1 MLERVVTTP
10 HSHIRATWRLGFGF
24 WDLGF
29 GISSTPRDYCTF
41 ARSPIRNASLV
52 MDASTVQQ
60 ILDSAAR
67 AASSDDYASAESLLR
82 EAAHLQESSLG
93 SEHPDLA
100 STLNNL
106 AIVCEKEH
114 KLTDAGE
121 FYRRAFAIASASL
134 DAEHPLVLTS
144 RENLDEFHRVHGTL
158 DAAVTG
164 RLKPPPPPPSLDST
178 AEPFPSES
186 TLAVPAPPHRR
197 LPLVIGVIASMVLL
211 GAFAMFRG
219 PRSAPKVVEEP
230 KAVQETSPLPP
241 APRAQPT
248 GENVRVASSRPS
260 STATRTGV
268 PPSTGERPRIVEAS
282 LCESLSTSGGQWA
295 CAAASD
301 PAAAGA
307 LYFYTRIAAAT
318 STRVHHRWYRNGSL
332 RQDVDLAIQANPAA
346 GYRTYSRQRL
356 DSGDWRVEAVTAD
369 GVVLHEARVAIR

>member
-1 MLERVVTTP
+1 
-10 HSHIRATWRLGFGF
+10 
-24 WDLGF
+24 
-29 GISSTPRDYCTF
+29 
-41 ARSPIRNASLV
+41 
-52 MDASTVQQ
+52 MDASTVQE

-82 EAAHLQESSLG
+82 EAARLQETTLG

-100 STLNNL
+100 STFNNL

-134 DAEHPLVLTS
+134 DSDHPLVLTS
-144 RENLDEFHRVHGTL
+144 RQNLDEFHRVHGRL
-158 DAAVTG
+158 DEAVAG
-164 RLKPPPPPPSLDST
+164 RLKPAPTSPSVPTVDEAVTSRLKPAATSPLPDTT

-186 TLAVPAPPHRR
+186 TLAVPATPGRR
-197 LPLVIGVIASMVLL
+197 LPLVIGVVAGIVLL
-211 GAFAMFRG
+211 GAFAMMRG
-219 PRSAPKVVEEP
+219 TRSAPKAVEEP
-230 KAVQETSPLPP
+230 KAVQETSPVPP

-248 GENVRVASSRPS
+248 EKNVRVASS
-260 STATRTGV
+260 
-268 PPSTGERPRIVEAS
+268 PPSGTPARAVVRTSTDERPRIVEAS
-282 LCESLSTSGGQWA
+282 LCESLSTSGAQWE

-301 PAAAGA
+301 RAAAGS

-318 STRVHHRWYRNGSL
+318 STRVHHRWYRNGTL
-332 RQDVDLAIQANPAA
+332 RQDVELAIQANPAA

-356 DSGDWRVEAVTAD
+356 DSGDWRVEAVTAE

>member
-1 MLERVVTTP
+1 
-10 HSHIRATWRLGFGF
+10 
-24 WDLGF
+24 
-29 GISSTPRDYCTF
+29 
-41 ARSPIRNASLV
+41 

-100 STLNNL
+100 STFNNL

-134 DAEHPLVLTS
+134 DSDHPLVRTS
-144 RENLDEFHRVHGTL
+144 RENLDEFHRVHGTV
-158 DAAVTG
+158 DEAVTG
-164 RLKPPPPPPSLDST
+164 RLKPAPTSPSPMDAAEAFPNEPHAILAPTTVRTAMPSPDST
-178 AEPFPSES
+178 AESFVSES
-186 TLAVPAPPHRR
+186 TLAVPATPGRR
-197 LPLVIGVIASMVLL
+197 LPLVIGVVAGIVLL

-219 PRSAPKVVEEP
+219 IRSAPDVVEEP
-230 KAVQETSPLPP
+230 KAVQETSPVPP
-241 APRAQPT
+241 SAPRAQPKKQ
-248 GENVRVASSRPS
+248 NVRVAPP
-260 STATRTGV
+260 
-268 PPSTGERPRIVEAS
+268 PPSRTPAKTVVSTSTEARPRIVEAS
-282 LCESLSTSGGQWA
+282 LCETLSTSGGQWE
-295 CAAASD
+295 CAPASD
-301 PAAAGA
+301 PVAAGS

-318 STRVHHRWYRNGSL
+318 GTRVHHRWYRNGSL

-356 DSGDWRVEAVTAD
+356 DSGDWRVEAVTAE

>member
-1 MLERVVTTP
+1 
-10 HSHIRATWRLGFGF
+10 
-24 WDLGF
+24 
-29 GISSTPRDYCTF
+29 
-41 ARSPIRNASLV
+41 

-67 AASSDDYASAESLLR
+67 AASADDYASAESLLR

-100 STLNNL
+100 STFNNL

-134 DAEHPLVLTS
+134 DADDPLVLTS
-144 RENLDEFHRVHGTL
+144 RENLDEFHRVHGTV
-158 DAAVTG
+158 DEVTG
-164 RLKPPPPPPSLDST
+164 RLKPAPTSPALPMEPAPTSPSDDIT

-186 TLAVPAPPHRR
+186 TLAVPATPGRR
-197 LPLVIGVIASMVLL
+197 LPLVIGVVAAIVLL
-211 GAFAMFRG
+211 GAFAMLRG
-219 PRSAPKVVEEP
+219 TRSAPRVVEEP
-230 KAVQETSPLPP
+230 NAVQETSPAPA
-241 APRAQPT
+241 APRVQAA
-248 GENVRVASSRPS
+248 EKNVRVAPRPPS
-260 STATRTGV
+260 STPVTTVVPAT
-268 PPSTGERPRIVEAS
+268 STDERLRVVEAS
-282 LCESLSTSGGQWA
+282 LCESLSTSGGQWE

-301 PAAAGA
+301 PAAAGS

-356 DSGDWRVEAVTAD
+356 DSGDWRVEAVTAE

>member
-1 MLERVVTTP
+1 
-10 HSHIRATWRLGFGF
+10 
-24 WDLGF
+24 
-29 GISSTPRDYCTF
+29 
-41 ARSPIRNASLV
+41 
-52 MDASTVQQ
+52 MDVSTVQQ

-100 STLNNL
+100 STFNNL

-134 DAEHPLVLTS
+134 DADHPLVLTS
-144 RENLDEFHRVHGTL
+144 RENLDEYRRIHGTL
-158 DAAVTG
+158 DEAVVG
-164 RLKPPPPPPSLDST
+164 PLKPAPTSPSLDTT

-186 TLAVPAPPHRR
+186 TLAAPATPGRR
-197 LPLVIGVIASMVLL
+197 LPLVTGAIVGIVLL
-211 GAFAMFRG
+211 GAFAMLRG
-219 PRSAPKVVEEP
+219 TRSAPRVVEEP
-230 KAVQETSPLPP
+230 KAVQETSSVPS
-241 APRAQPT
+241 APRAQPA
-248 GENVRVASSRPS
+248 EKSVRVAPRPPS
-260 STATRTGV
+260 STPATTLV
-268 PPSTGERPRIVEAS
+268 PATSTDERPRIVEAS
-282 LCESLSTSGGQWA
+282 LCQSLSTSGGQWE

-301 PAAAGA
+301 PAAAGS

-318 STRVHHRWYRNGSL
+318 STRVHHRWYRNGTL

-356 DSGDWRVEAVTAD
+356 DSGDWRVEAVTAE

>member
-1 MLERVVTTP
+1 
-10 HSHIRATWRLGFGF
+10 
-24 WDLGF
+24 
-29 GISSTPRDYCTF
+29 
-41 ARSPIRNASLV
+41 

-100 STLNNL
+100 STFNNL
-106 AIVCEKEH
+106 AIICEKEH

-134 DAEHPLVLTS
+134 DSDHPLVLTS
-144 RENLDEFHRVHGTL
+144 RENLDEFRRVHGTL
-158 DAAVTG
+158 DEVTG
-164 RLKPPPPPPSLDST
+164 RLKPAPTSPSDDTT

-186 TLAVPAPPHRR
+186 TLAAAATPGRR
-197 LPLVIGVIASMVLL
+197 LPLVIVVVAAIVLL
-211 GAFAMFRG
+211 GAFAMLRG
-219 PRSAPKVVEEP
+219 TRSAPRVAEGP
-230 KAVQETSPLPP
+230 KAVRETSSAPAAPP
-241 APRAQPT
+241 AQPA
-248 GENVRVASSRPS
+248 EKNVRVAPR
-260 STATRTGV
+260 
-268 PPSTGERPRIVEAS
+268 PPSGTPARTVVPATSKDERPRIVEAS
-282 LCESLSTSGGQWA
+282 LCQSLSTSGGQWE

-301 PAAAGA
+301 PAAAGS

-318 STRVHHRWYRNGSL
+318 STRVHHRWYRNGTL

-356 DSGDWRVEAVTAD
+356 DSGDWRVEAVTAE

>member
-1 MLERVVTTP
+1 
-10 HSHIRATWRLGFGF
+10 
-24 WDLGF
+24 
-29 GISSTPRDYCTF
+29 
-41 ARSPIRNASLV
+41 

-100 STLNNL
+100 STFNNL

-134 DAEHPLVLTS
+134 DSDHPLVLTS
-144 RENLDEFHRVHGTL
+144 RENLDEFHRVHGKV
-158 DAAVTG
+158 DEAVAG
-164 RLKPPPPPPSLDST
+164 QLKPAPTSPALPMKPAPTSPSPDGP

-186 TLAVPAPPHRR
+186 TLAVPATPGRR
-197 LPLVIGVIASMVLL
+197 LPLVIGVVAGIVLL
-211 GAFAMFRG
+211 GAFAMLRG
-219 PRSAPKVVEEP
+219 TRSAPRVVEEP
-230 KAVQETSPLPP
+230 KAVQETSSVPS
-241 APRAQPT
+241 APRAQPA
-248 GENVRVASSRPS
+248 EKSVRVAPRPPS
-260 STATRTGV
+260 STPVTTVVPAT
-268 PPSTGERPRIVEAS
+268 STDERPRIVEAS
-282 LCESLSTSGGQWA
+282 LCQSLSTSGGQWE

-301 PAAAGA
+301 PAAAGS

-318 STRVHHRWYRNGSL
+318 STRVHHRWYRNGTL

-356 DSGDWRVEAVTAD
+356 DSGDWRVEAVTAE

>member
-1 MLERVVTTP
+1 
-10 HSHIRATWRLGFGF
+10 
-24 WDLGF
+24 
-29 GISSTPRDYCTF
+29 
-41 ARSPIRNASLV
+41 

-100 STLNNL
+100 STFNNL

-134 DAEHPLVLTS
+134 DSDHPLVLTS
-144 RENLDEFHRVHGTL
+144 RENLDEFHRVHGKV
-158 DAAVTG
+158 DEAVAG
-164 RLKPPPPPPSLDST
+164 RLKPAPTSPSLPMKPAPTSPSPDGT

-186 TLAVPAPPHRR
+186 TLAVPATPGRR
-197 LPLVIGVIASMVLL
+197 LPLVIGVVAGIVLL
-211 GAFAMFRG
+211 GAFAMLRG
-219 PRSAPKVVEEP
+219 TRSAPKVAEEP
-230 KAVQETSPLPP
+230 KAIEETTPVPP

-248 GENVRVASSRPS
+248 AEHVRAASSLPS
-260 STATRTGV
+260 GTPARAVV
-268 PPSTGERPRIVEAS
+268 PTSPDERPRIVEAS
-282 LCESLSTSGGQWA
+282 LCQSLSTSGGQWE
-295 CAAASD
+295 CAAVSD
-301 PAAAGA
+301 PAAAGS
-307 LYFYTRIAAAT
+307 LYFYTRIATAQ

-356 DSGDWRVEAVTAD
+356 DSGDWRVEAVTAE